1 MYVFAV
7 PLLNISVKHDLK
19 GNIRQLY
26 LFILCGVLS
35 AVRNIYRWGIFS
47 VVFTLLYCKDTDIPV
62 TSLPDRKVSDKSELT
77 LDAAQGTGLIW
88 NQKTIDVTLFWYT
101 EK

>member
-26 LFILCGVLS
+26 LFVSFIFILYMYATDLTRVLS
-35 AVRNIYRWGIFS
+35 AVRNIYRWGICS

-62 TSLPDRKVSDKSELT
+62 TSLPDRKVSDKSVDCFTVRQIYYRKDWRL
-77 LDAAQGTGLIW
+77 
-88 NQKTIDVTLFWYT
+88 
-101 EK
+101 

>member
-26 LFILCGVLS
+26 LFVYFIFILYATDLTRVLY
-35 AVRNIYRWGIFS
+35 AVRNIYRLGICS

-62 TSLPDRKVSDKSELT
+62 TSLPDRKVSDKSVDCFTVRQIYYRKDLR
-77 LDAAQGTGLIW
+77 L
-88 NQKTIDVTLFWYT
+88 
-101 EK
+101 